1 VTKDERKKQR
11 RKADRARREADKR
24 AEYLAAR
31 QRREQARGRVSSVLL
46 TGDRQFQTSHGI
58 DNTAPGDH
66 DCPHLSHKMVASLT
80 QLAVIEKHT
89 EAFSPDREPPSISLH

>member
-11 RKADRARREADKR
+11 RKADRARGEADKR

-46 TGDRQFQTSHGI
+46 TGLKPPIPLRKPGKPARSSHALP
-58 DNTAPGDH
+58 TRA
-66 DCPHLSHKMVASLT
+66 
-80 QLAVIEKHT
+80 
-89 EAFSPDREPPSISLH
+89 